1 MERLYTGPTG
11 SRKTTIL
18 YDRFIQIGQE
28 TGKTEHCLVFVKN
41 ATSVTDWRKRVSLQS
56 IGPLHIYTYFGFVQR
71 ELTHYWMRV
80 EAKLIADL
88 LTRKRRRAP
97 GNAQPSR
104 VQNPL
109 NMEQGQTQLG
119 QNLLDTEQGQTE
131 FRQDL
136 AGVERSL
143 EPTFMTV
150 ETSHFLMS
158 RLVGEARIK
167 EGAFGT
173 LNATTEQIA
182 VQLIDNLNH
191 AAMNGLSFPEV
202 AKRFQ
207 RWAAAE
213 PAKESAYRD
222 ALGVMTSFRDQCLET
237 RCLDYS
243 LIVDLYNQYL
253 LVDPGYVQELAQR
266 YRYLIVDDLEKT
278 IPQAQD
284 LFLVL
289 MQEVTETVLAFSP
302 EGGFTSFFGGSPKLA
317 EKTFFPL
324 CQVIEL
330 TQSYTASSEAR
341 KLAQALAARVKQDK
355 AMPET
360 TFIKGEIQTDL
371 RGDMLVQVAEEVDRL
386 SERGVEPGEIA
397 LIAPIVDKVMEFT
410 FARHFKERG
419 FALANLTRTKR
430 LLDEPYAQALVT
442 LAFLVNPTWK
452 LELNF
457 SALVQTL
464 SLILKLDPVRSALLS
479 EEIFKHQLNLPDL
492 DEIGLRPRLGFD
504 NSDKY
509 DHFREWVQEKQTVEV
524 EMEHFFQTVFGEL
537 LAPLGPEEKDI
548 LACRQ
553 IINSI
558 TRFRQVMTR
567 VKRQNEKQLGEDFI
581 DMVLRGTLAADVL
594 FRPPSNHEQVIIAT
608 PYRFLFSPYI
618 KQVKYLF
625 LLDTASENW
634 FQSSAKEL
642 TNPFILSRQWNDEDE
657 WCDELDQTLRK
668 EQLTSYLQSLLGK
681 CTTGVYVANS
691 YYNSHGW
698 EQEGLLTE
706 WLQGETGAEVASD
719 AGNGADSTIETAK
732 STEDNCLT
740 IFDQLFQED
749 TSGSTVADSGVV
761 EGK

>member
-11 SRKTTIL
+11 SGKSTIL
-18 YDRFIQIGQE
+18 YDRFIQLGQE
-28 TGKTEHCLVFVKN
+28 SGKTDHCLVFLKN
-41 ATSVTDWRKRVSLQS
+41 ATAVTDWRKRVSLPG
-56 IGPLHIYTYFGFVQR
+56 IGPLNIYTYFGFVQR
-71 ELTHYWMRV
+71 ELTHYWTRV
-80 EAKLIADL
+80 EAKLIENLWPKEKSGEPLSEQRMASVGL
-88 LTRKRRRAP
+88 AK
-97 GNAQPSR
+97 NQPE
-104 VQNPL
+104 V
-109 NMEQGQTQLG
+109 
-119 QNLLDTEQGQTE
+119 
-131 FRQDL
+131 
-136 AGVERSL
+136 ARSL

-150 ETSHFLMS
+150 ETAHFLMS
-158 RLVGEARIK
+158 RLVLEARIK

-191 AAMNGLSFPEV
+191 AAMNGLSFTEV
-202 AKRFQ
+202 ARRFQ

-213 PAKESAYRD
+213 PQKESAYWD
-222 ALGVMTSFRDQCLET
+222 AERVMTSFRDQCLLT

-253 LVDPGYVQELAQR
+253 VTDQGYVQELKGR
-266 YRYLIVDDLEKT
+266 YRYLIVDDLEKS
-278 IPQAQD
+278 IPRAQD
-284 LFLVL
+284 LLLML
-289 MQEVTETVLAFSP
+289 MQQMEETVLAFNP

-324 CQVIEL
+324 CEVIEL
-330 TQSYTASSEAR
+330 THSYTASAEAR
-341 KLAQALAARVKQDK
+341 ELAKALADRVKQDQ

-360 TFIKGEIQTDL
+360 SFIRGEIQTDL
-371 RGDMLVQVAEEVDRL
+371 RGEMLVQVALEVDRL
-386 SERGVEPGEIA
+386 IAGGVEPGEIA
-397 LIAPIVDKVMEFT
+397 LIAPVVDKVMEFT
-410 FARHFKERG
+410 FAQHFQQRG
-419 FALANLTRTKR
+419 YLLTNLTRTKR

-464 SLILKLDPVRSALLS
+464 SLILKLDPVRSALLA

-509 DHFREWVQEKQTVEV
+509 DHFRQWVRDKQTVEV

-567 VKRQNEKQLGEDFI
+567 LKVQNEKQLGEDFI

-594 FRPPSNHEQVIIAT
+594 FRPPSTHEQVIIAT

-634 FQSSAKEL
+634 LQSSAKEL
-642 TNPFILSRQWNDEDE
+642 TNPFILSRQWHDEDE
-657 WCDELDQTLRK
+657 WSDELDQTLRK

-681 CTTGVYVANS
+681 CTAGIYVANS

-698 EQEGLLTE
+698 EQEGLLVE
-706 WLQGETGAEVASD
+706 WLQGEGVLEDGAASDLQAKADVASEREIAID
-719 AGNGADSTIETAK
+719 AKTGSSMESLNAE
-732 STEDNCLT
+732 EDGCMR
-740 IFDQLFQED
+740 IFDELFAEED
-749 TSGSTVADSGVV
+749 SGPTVAD
-761 EGK
+761 EGLPRRLL